1 MKKIFVTS
9 GMLCTILTLS
19 QTKKDS
25 TTQKEIKEVVLVGKK
40 PTVENKVDRTVFNV
54 ANSSILAGNTTWEV
68 LKMTPLI
75 SVENDEMLKSEGENV
90 TVYINDRKS
99 VFTGKELKEYLKTI
113 PADNLMKIEVIT
125 NPSARYESA
134 GSVINIVLKKL
145 ENEGVKGSV
154 SLSNTQNKK
163 NSQYSNFNLNYHKK
177 NFTQTLSGGYSNG
190 EYVYSSTNENYIYA
204 NKSLTN
210 VITDSNNLNKVP
222 TFSSTSELELD
233 SKNNIGLILEYFQ
246 YKYNNNANA
255 FGNSYLDTVF
265 QNSFTQNQSTNGD
278 HKSIGSNVFY
288 KYYDK
293 VKNKIFDVNLGVN
306 YYNEESN
313 NEFILSQEIAPV
325 SSGSKIVSDN
335 QNRNY
340 YLKLDYTQPFEKSGI
355 NLEMGGK
362 IDFKNNIIPNDY
374 YLLNQNNWNL
384 DHSKSNRFQ
393 YLENLN
399 SVYTNVS
406 KTFFKKLE
414 ARIGLRYEYIHY
426 KIMQKVGS
434 IEKTNSYGTWLP
446 DILLKYTLTENF
458 NISTFYNR
466 GIWRPYYAE
475 FNPFLMPNSN
485 GTYSQGNMDLQPNP
499 SNRVELKFGLYKKYY
514 ISTSYMFSNQDYWN
528 TFYINDGKT
537 IDIPINF
544 NGAVKKYNVNFNTN
558 QTFLKNKLNVNLSI
572 NYSYTDNSDFYAKN
586 NIINAKNY
594 FSNIGGSSNISYTN
608 LLNKNININAW
619 IGIFNQHSGNSFAN
633 NTMLFHNI
641 SATKIFPKSQIET
654 SLRLSNIFMSP
665 KFDRT
670 TFTEIG
676 SFRNSNIWDARGISL
691 TFVKRFGNQKVKE
704 NSKTNVEKDSG
715 GSKN

>member
-75 SVENDEMLKSEGENV
+75 SVENDETLKSEGENV

-255 FGNSYLDTVF
+255 VGSSYLDTVF

-362 IDFKNNIIPNDY
+362 IDFKNNVIPNDY

-458 NISTFYNR
+458 NISSFYNR

>member
-1 MKKIFVTS
+1 MKKILVTS

-25 TTQKEIKEVVLVGKK
+25 TTQKEIKEVVLFGKK

-75 SVENDEMLKSEGENV
+75 SVENDETLKSEGENV

-362 IDFKNNIIPNDY
+362 IDFKNNVIPNDY

-426 KIMQKVGS
+426 KIMQNVGS

-594 FSNIGGSSNISYTN
+594 FSNIGGSTNLSYTN

>member
-75 SVENDEMLKSEGENV
+75 SVENDETLKSEGENV

-255 FGNSYLDTVF
+255 VGSSYLDTVF

-399 SVYTNVS
+399 SVYTNLS

>member
-75 SVENDEMLKSEGENV
+75 SVENDETLKSEGENV

-255 FGNSYLDTVF
+255 VGSSYLDTVF

-362 IDFKNNIIPNDY
+362 IDFKNNVIPNDY

-399 SVYTNVS
+399 SVYTNLS

-499 SNRVELKFGLYKKYY
+499 SNRIELKFGLYKKYY

-594 FSNIGGSSNISYTN
+594 FSNIGGSTNLSYTN

>member
-75 SVENDEMLKSEGENV
+75 SVENDETLKSEGENV

-204 NKSLTN
+204 NKSLTS
-210 VITDSNNLNKVP
+210 VITDSKNLNKVP

-362 IDFKNNIIPNDY
+362 IDFKNNVIPNDY

-458 NISTFYNR
+458 NISSFYNR

>member
-75 SVENDEMLKSEGENV
+75 SVENDETLKSEGENV

-255 FGNSYLDTVF
+255 VGSSYLDTVF

-313 NEFILSQEIAPV
+313 NEFILSQEIAPI

-362 IDFKNNIIPNDY
+362 IDFKNNVIPNDY

-399 SVYTNVS
+399 SIYTNVS

-594 FSNIGGSSNISYTN
+594 FSNIGGSTNISYTN

>member
-75 SVENDEMLKSEGENV
+75 SVENDETLKSEGENV

-204 NKSLTN
+204 NKSLTS
-210 VITDSNNLNKVP
+210 VITDSKNLNKVP

-265 QNSFTQNQSTNGD
+265 QNSFTQNQSTNGY

-362 IDFKNNIIPNDY
+362 IDFKNNVIPNDY

-399 SVYTNVS
+399 SIYTNVS

-414 ARIGLRYEYIHY
+414 TRIGLRYEYIHY

-458 NISTFYNR
+458 NISSFYNR
-466 GIWRPYYAE
+466 GI
-475 FNPFLMPNSN
+475 
-485 GTYSQGNMDLQPNP
+485 
-499 SNRVELKFGLYKKYY
+499 
-514 ISTSYMFSNQDYWN
+514 
-528 TFYINDGKT
+528 
-537 IDIPINF
+537 
-544 NGAVKKYNVNFNTN
+544 
-558 QTFLKNKLNVNLSI
+558 
-572 NYSYTDNSDFYAKN
+572 
-586 NIINAKNY
+586 
-594 FSNIGGSSNISYTN
+594 
-608 LLNKNININAW
+608 
-619 IGIFNQHSGNSFAN
+619 
-633 NTMLFHNI
+633 
-641 SATKIFPKSQIET
+641 
-654 SLRLSNIFMSP
+654 
-665 KFDRT
+665 
-670 TFTEIG
+670 
-676 SFRNSNIWDARGISL
+676 
-691 TFVKRFGNQKVKE
+691 
-704 NSKTNVEKDSG
+704 
-715 GSKN
+715 

>member
-75 SVENDEMLKSEGENV
+75 SVENDETLKSEGENV

-255 FGNSYLDTVF
+255 VGSSYLDTVF

-313 NEFILSQEIAPV
+313 NEFILSQEIAPI

-362 IDFKNNIIPNDY
+362 IDFKNNVIPNDY

>member
-75 SVENDEMLKSEGENV
+75 SVENDETLKSEGENV

-246 YKYNNNANA
+246 YKYNNNANT
-255 FGNSYLDTVF
+255 FGSSYLDTVF
-265 QNSFTQNQSTNGD
+265 QNSYTQNQSTNGD

-362 IDFKNNIIPNDY
+362 IDFKNNVIPNDY

-426 KIMQKVGS
+426 KIMQNVGS

>member
-75 SVENDEMLKSEGENV
+75 SVENDETLKSEGENV

-190 EYVYSSTNENYIYA
+190 EYIYSSTNENYIYA

-255 FGNSYLDTVF
+255 VGSSYLDTVF

-313 NEFILSQEIAPV
+313 NEFILSQEIAPI

-362 IDFKNNIIPNDY
+362 IDFKNNVIPNDY

-406 KTFFKKLE
+406 KTFFKKSE

-426 KIMQKVGS
+426 KIMQNVGS

-458 NISTFYNR
+458 NISSFYNR

-514 ISTSYMFSNQDYWN
+514 VSTSYMFSNQDYWN

-594 FSNIGGSSNISYTN
+594 FSNIGGSTNLSYTN

>member
-75 SVENDEMLKSEGENV
+75 SVENDETLKSEGENV

-255 FGNSYLDTVF
+255 VGSSYLDTVF

-362 IDFKNNIIPNDY
+362 IDFKNNVIPNDY

-426 KIMQKVGS
+426 KIMQNVGS

-594 FSNIGGSSNISYTN
+594 FSNIGGSTNLSYTN

>member
-75 SVENDEMLKSEGENV
+75 SVENDETLKSEGENV

-313 NEFILSQEIAPV
+313 NEFILSQEIAPI

-362 IDFKNNIIPNDY
+362 IDFKNNVIPNDY

-594 FSNIGGSSNISYTN
+594 FSNIGGSTNISYTN

>member
-75 SVENDEMLKSEGENV
+75 SVENDETLKSEGENV

-399 SVYTNVS
+399 SIYTNVS

-704 NSKTNVEKDSG
+704 NSKTTVEKDSG

>member
-75 SVENDEMLKSEGENV
+75 SVENDETLKSEGENV

-204 NKSLTN
+204 NKSLTS
-210 VITDSNNLNKVP
+210 VITDSKNLNKVP

-255 FGNSYLDTVF
+255 VGSSYLDTVF

-362 IDFKNNIIPNDY
+362 IDFKNNVIPNDY

>member
-204 NKSLTN
+204 NKSLTS
-210 VITDSNNLNKVP
+210 VITDSKNLNKVP

-255 FGNSYLDTVF
+255 VGSSYLDTVF

-399 SVYTNVS
+399 SIYTNVS

-594 FSNIGGSSNISYTN
+594 FSNIGGSTNISYTN

-704 NSKTNVEKDSG
+704 NSKTTVEKDSG

>member
-75 SVENDEMLKSEGENV
+75 SVENDETLKSEGENV

-255 FGNSYLDTVF
+255 VGSSYLDTVF

-362 IDFKNNIIPNDY
+362 IDFKNNVIPNDY

-399 SVYTNVS
+399 SVYTNLS

-414 ARIGLRYEYIHY
+414 TRIGLRYEYIHY
-426 KIMQKVGS
+426 KIMQNVGS

>member
-75 SVENDEMLKSEGENV
+75 SVENDETLKSEGENV

-255 FGNSYLDTVF
+255 VGSSYLDTVF

-313 NEFILSQEIAPV
+313 NEFILSQEIAPI

-362 IDFKNNIIPNDY
+362 IDFKNNVIPNDY

-499 SNRVELKFGLYKKYY
+499 SNRIELKFGLYKKYY

-594 FSNIGGSSNISYTN
+594 FSNIGGSTNLSYTN

>member
-75 SVENDEMLKSEGENV
+75 SVENDETLKSEGENV

-255 FGNSYLDTVF
+255 VGSSYLDTVF

-313 NEFILSQEIAPV
+313 NEFILSQEIAPI

-362 IDFKNNIIPNDY
+362 IDFKNNVIPNDY

-426 KIMQKVGS
+426 KIMQNVGS

-594 FSNIGGSSNISYTN
+594 FSTIGGSTNISYTN

>member
-1 MKKIFVTS
+1 MKKTLITV
-9 GMLCTILTLS
+9 GMLCTIFTFS

-25 TTQKEIKEVVLVGKK
+25 TKQKDIKEVVLVGKK

-54 ANSSILAGNTTWEV
+54 ANSSILAGNTTWDV

-75 SVENDEMLKSEGENV
+75 SVDNDDAIKSEGENV

-134 GSVINIVLKKL
+134 GSVVNIVLKKL
-145 ENEGVKGSV
+145 ENEGTKGSI
-154 SLSNTQNKK
+154 SLSNNQNRK
-163 NSQYSNFNLNYHKK
+163 NSQYTNFNFNYHKK
-177 NFTQTLSGGYSNG
+177 NFTQTLSGGYNNG
-190 EYVYSSTNENYIYA
+190 EYVYKNTNENYIYA

-210 VITDSNNLNKVP
+210 IKTENNSRNRVP
-222 TFSSTSELELD
+222 SLSSTSELELD
-233 SKNNIGLILEYFQ
+233 SKNNIGFIIEYFQ
-246 YKYNNNANA
+246 YKYTNDAIAN
-255 FGNSYLDTVF
+255 GENYLDNVYQNSYI
-265 QNSFTQNQSTNGD
+265 QNQLSNGN
-278 HKSIGSNVFY
+278 HKDIGGNVFY

-293 VKNKIFDVNLGVN
+293 VKNKILDVNLGVN
-306 YYNEESN
+306 YSGDNTD
-313 NEFILSQEIAPV
+313 NEFILNQQIAPV
-325 SSGSKIVSDN
+325 LSGSKIIGEN
-335 QNRNY
+335 QNRDY

-355 NLEMGGK
+355 NLEFGGK

-374 YLLNQNNWNL
+374 YVLNQNNWNF
-384 DHSKSNRFQ
+384 DNSKSNKFQ

-414 ARIGLRYEYIHY
+414 TRIGLRYEYINY
-426 KIMQKVGS
+426 KIKQNVGN

-446 DILLKYTLTENF
+446 DILLKYVFTDNF
-458 NISTFYNR
+458 NLSTFYNR

-499 SNRVELKFGLYKKYY
+499 SNKLGLKFGFYKKYF
-514 ISTSYMFSNQDYWN
+514 ISTSYWFSNQDYWN
-528 TFYINDGKT
+528 TFYVINDKT
-537 IDIPINF
+537 VDIPINF
-544 NGAVKKYNVNFNTN
+544 NGAVKKYTVSFNTN
-558 QTFLKNKLNVNLSI
+558 QTFLKNKLNVNLSL

-594 FSNIGGSSNISYTN
+594 FSNISGSTNISYTN
-608 LLNKNININAW
+608 LFNKNINLNSW
-619 IGIFNQHSGNSFAN
+619 IGVFNQNGGNSFT
-633 NTMLFHNI
+633 NTTMVFHNF
-641 SATKIFPKSQIET
+641 SATKIFPKLQIET
-654 SLRLSNIFMSP
+654 SINLNNIFMSP

-676 SFRNSNIWDARGISL
+676 TFRYSNIWDGRGISL

-704 NSKTNVEKDSG
+704 NTKTNVEKESG

>member
-75 SVENDEMLKSEGENV
+75 SVENDETLKSEGENV

-190 EYVYSSTNENYIYA
+190 EYVYSNTNENYIYA

-255 FGNSYLDTVF
+255 VGSNYLDTVF

-313 NEFILSQEIAPV
+313 NEFILSQEIAPI

-362 IDFKNNIIPNDY
+362 IDFKNNVIPNDY

-426 KIMQKVGS
+426 KIMQNVGS

-458 NISTFYNR
+458 NISSFYNR

-594 FSNIGGSSNISYTN
+594 FSNIGGSTNISYTN

>member
-75 SVENDEMLKSEGENV
+75 SVENDETLKSEGENV

-204 NKSLTN
+204 NKSLTS
-210 VITDSNNLNKVP
+210 VITDSKNLNKVP

-265 QNSFTQNQSTNGD
+265 QNSFTQNQSTNGY

-399 SVYTNVS
+399 SIYTNVS

-704 NSKTNVEKDSG
+704 NSKTTVEKDSG

>member
-54 ANSSILAGNTTWEV
+54 SNSSILAGNTTWEV

-75 SVENDEMLKSEGENV
+75 SVENDETLKSEGENV

-255 FGNSYLDTVF
+255 VGSSYLDTVF

-362 IDFKNNIIPNDY
+362 IDFKNNVIPNDY

-399 SVYTNVS
+399 SVYTNLS

-426 KIMQKVGS
+426 KIMQNVGS

-499 SNRVELKFGLYKKYY
+499 SNRIELKFGLYKKYY

-594 FSNIGGSSNISYTN
+594 FSNIGGSTNISYTN

>member
-40 PTVENKVDRTVFNV
+40 PTIENKVDRTIFNV

-75 SVENDEMLKSEGENV
+75 SVENDETLKSEGENV

-204 NKSLTN
+204 NKSLTS
-210 VITDSNNLNKVP
+210 VITDSKNLNKVP

-704 NSKTNVEKDSG
+704 NSKTTVEKDSG

>member
-40 PTVENKVDRTVFNV
+40 PTVENKVDRTIFNV

-75 SVENDEMLKSEGENV
+75 SVENDETLKSEGENV

-204 NKSLTN
+204 NKSLTS

-313 NEFILSQEIAPV
+313 NEFILSQEIAPI

-362 IDFKNNIIPNDY
+362 IDFKNNVIPNDY

-458 NISTFYNR
+458 NISSFYNR

>member
-25 TTQKEIKEVVLVGKK
+25 TTRKEIKEVVLVGKK
-40 PTVENKVDRTVFNV
+40 PTVENKVDRTIFNV

-75 SVENDEMLKSEGENV
+75 SVENDETLKSEGENV

-255 FGNSYLDTVF
+255 VGSSYLDTVF

-313 NEFILSQEIAPV
+313 NEFILSQEIAPI

-362 IDFKNNIIPNDY
+362 IDFKNNVIPNDY

-426 KIMQKVGS
+426 KIMQNVGS

-594 FSNIGGSSNISYTN
+594 FSNIGGSTNLSYTN

>member
-75 SVENDEMLKSEGENV
+75 SVENDETLKSEGENV

-204 NKSLTN
+204 NKSLTS

-255 FGNSYLDTVF
+255 VGSNYLDTVF

-362 IDFKNNIIPNDY
+362 IDFKNNVIPNDY

>member
-40 PTVENKVDRTVFNV
+40 PTIENKVDRTIFNV

-75 SVENDEMLKSEGENV
+75 SVENDETLKSEGENV

-145 ENEGVKGSV
+145 ENEGIKGSV

-190 EYVYSSTNENYIYA
+190 EYVYSSKNENYIYA

-255 FGNSYLDTVF
+255 VGSSYLDTVF

-313 NEFILSQEIAPV
+313 NEFILSQEIAPI

-362 IDFKNNIIPNDY
+362 IDFKNNVIPNDY

-594 FSNIGGSSNISYTN
+594 FSNIGGSTNISYTN

>member
-40 PTVENKVDRTVFNV
+40 PTVENKVDRTIFNV

-75 SVENDEMLKSEGENV
+75 SVENDETLKSEGENV

-255 FGNSYLDTVF
+255 VGNSYLDTVF

-313 NEFILSQEIAPV
+313 NEFILSQEIAPI

-362 IDFKNNIIPNDY
+362 IDFKNNVIPNDY

-426 KIMQKVGS
+426 KIMQNVGS

-594 FSNIGGSSNISYTN
+594 FSNIGGSTNISYTN

>member
-75 SVENDEMLKSEGENV
+75 SVENDETLKSEGENV

-204 NKSLTN
+204 NKSLTS
-210 VITDSNNLNKVP
+210 VITDSKNLNKVP

-255 FGNSYLDTVF
+255 VGSSYLDTVF

-362 IDFKNNIIPNDY
+362 IDFKNNVIPNDY

-426 KIMQKVGS
+426 KIMQNVGS

-458 NISTFYNR
+458 NISSFYNR

-594 FSNIGGSSNISYTN
+594 FSNIGGSTNISYTN